1 MSRVI
6 HDFRKNPDTPRE
18 LLPGCQWLN
27 VLDPDMVNLQLTG
40 TAYIVGSGPNGVPAV
55 DTIPYDA
62 CTIALNSMIKY
73 PRVWDWWI
81 AFDHRIVEMDW
92 WQWIEPPAV
101 TTRLFSARLANRLF
115 APGAGDDPRIIRPD
129 CVFNYLPGVTL
140 SSFEPGNAY
149 PLLMP
154 RVLRGGMTVAGIAV
168 QLAIHG
174 GAREVVF
181 CGVDMEGTGH
191 WDGFDNPDKEVYGG
205 VWEWAGLLS
214 KYCREME
221 NQRGVKFRSISKT
234 RLDVEQPA

>member
-1 MSRVI
+1 MPV
-6 HDFRKNPDTPRE
+6 P
-18 LLPGCQWLN
+18 
-27 VLDPDMVNLQLTG
+27 QLAETV
-40 TAYIVGSGPNGVPAV
+40 YIVGSGPNGVPAV
-55 DTIPYDA
+55 ESIPYDA

-92 WQWIEPPAV
+92 WEWIDPPAATV
-101 TTRLFSARLANRLF
+101 KLFSARLANRLF
-115 APGAGDDPRIIRPD
+115 APDADDDPRVIEPD
-129 CVFNYLPGVTL
+129 CVFNYMPGVTL
-140 SSFEPGNAY
+140 SSFVPVHSFENGMPLTGPSVSPY

-168 QLAIHG
+168 QLAIYG

-191 WDGFDNPDKEVYGG
+191 WDGFENPDKDVYGG

-221 NQRGVKFRSISKT
+221 KQRGVKFRSISKT
-234 RLDVEQPA
+234 RLEVEQP